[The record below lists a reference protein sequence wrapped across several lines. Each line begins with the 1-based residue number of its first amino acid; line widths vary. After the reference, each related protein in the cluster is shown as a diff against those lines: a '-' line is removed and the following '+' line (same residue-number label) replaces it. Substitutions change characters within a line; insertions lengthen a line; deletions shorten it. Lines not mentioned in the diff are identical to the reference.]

1 MMMMMM
7 MMMMMTASPDM
18 PQMRPEAS
26 HVLPD
31 APPSI
36 GDVYWRRQ
44 HPPVSL
50 GCAQMHPNCSQMR
63 PVYWR
68 CRLATT
74 ASPQCP
80 SDAPSPFSAQL
91 SAHNS
96 LIGDDTIPQC
106 PSDAPRCAPFIGDDS
121 ILENSDIRCQFSDI
135 RSQKAKAEIYETA
148 LAKIY
153 PKPTAKIYSKATAK
167 TCQNQMSFY
176 IYVLGIARSK
186 YFVDIVDISK

>member
-1 MMMMMM
+1 M
-7 MMMMMTASPDM
+7 
-18 PQMRPEAS
+18 
-26 HVLPD
+26 
-31 APPSI
+31 
-36 GDVYWRRQ
+36 
-44 HPPVSL
+44 SL
-50 GCAQMHPNCSQMR
+50 GCAQMRPNCSQMR

-91 SAHNS
+91 SAHKS

-153 PKPTAKIYSKATAK
+153 PKATAKIIENILESNGENMSESDVVLYLCVGDCSK
-167 TCQNQMSFY
+167 
-176 IYVLGIARSK
+176 
-186 YFVDIVDISK
+186 